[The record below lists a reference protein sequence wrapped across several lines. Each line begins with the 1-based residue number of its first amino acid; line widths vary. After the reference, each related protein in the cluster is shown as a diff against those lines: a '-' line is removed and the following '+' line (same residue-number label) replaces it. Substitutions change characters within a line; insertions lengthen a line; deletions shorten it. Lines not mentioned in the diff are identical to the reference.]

1 MNYELFLISRSPH
14 AGLALLP
21 QFAVCLSALLVSLP
35 SVVAHQAAALSA
47 ALLSAL
53 SPPCVGSG
61 YLPDTR
67 RPVGLFTRPVPVQV
81 TNKRVCIAETKV
93 SGITNDF
100 LLVAAVGLLCNNS
113 EYVLDAISGVEPLE
127 ISKIASTKKGAP
139 NSGAPCFVCVVCCVL
154 LLVCLFLVC
163 LCCLFFYCCECS
175 TCSSES
181 FL

>member
-21 QFAVCLSALLVSLP
+21 LFAVCLSALLVSLP

-93 SGITNDF
+93 SGITNGF
-100 LLVAAVGLLCNNS
+100 LMVAAVGLLLHNS
-113 EYVLDAISGVEPLE
+113 EYVDAISGVEPLE

-154 LLVCLFLVC
+154 LLVCF
-163 LCCLFFYCCECS
+163 CCFCFYCCKCS
-175 TCSSES
+175 TCSGES

>member
-14 AGLALLP
+14 AGPALLP
-21 QFAVCLSALLVSLP
+21 QFAVCPSALLVSLP

-81 TNKRVCIAETKV
+81 TNKRVCVAETKV
-93 SGITNDF
+93 SGNTNGF
-100 LLVAAVGLLCNNS
+100 LLVAAVGLLLHNS
-113 EYVLDAISGVEPLE
+113 KYVRRYKRSRTA
-127 ISKIASTKKGAP
+127 
-139 NSGAPCFVCVVCCVL
+139 
-154 LLVCLFLVC
+154 
-163 LCCLFFYCCECS
+163 
-175 TCSSES
+175 
-181 FL
+181 

>member
-21 QFAVCLSALLVSLP
+21 LFAVCLSALLVSLP
-35 SVVAHQAAALSA
+35 SVVAHQTAALSA
-47 ALLSAL
+47 ALLSTL

-93 SGITNDF
+93 SGITNGF
-100 LLVAAVGLLCNNS
+100 LLVAAVGLLLHNS
-113 EYVLDAISGVEPLE
+113 NILDAISGIGPLE
-127 ISKIASTKKGAP
+127 SSKIADTKKGAP
-139 NSGAPCFVCVVCCVL
+139 KSGAPCCVCVVCRVL
-154 LLVCLFLVC
+154 LLVCLVCLVC
-163 LCCLFFYCCECS
+163 LCGFCFHGCKCS
-175 TCSSES
+175 TCSGES
-181 FL
+181 FR

>member
-21 QFAVCLSALLVSLP
+21 LFAVCLSALLVSLP
-35 SVVAHQAAALSA
+35 SVVAHQIAAVSA

-81 TNKRVCIAETKV
+81 TNKKVYIAKTKV
-93 SGITNDF
+93 SGITNGF

-113 EYVLDAISGVEPLE
+113 EYVRRYKRS
-127 ISKIASTKKGAP
+127 
-139 NSGAPCFVCVVCCVL
+139 
-154 LLVCLFLVC
+154 
-163 LCCLFFYCCECS
+163 
-175 TCSSES
+175 
-181 FL
+181 

>member
-21 QFAVCLSALLVSLP
+21 LFAVCLSALLVSLP

-81 TNKRVCIAETKV
+81 TNKE
-93 SGITNDF
+93 F
-100 LLVAAVGLLCNNS
+100 
-113 EYVLDAISGVEPLE
+113 
-127 ISKIASTKKGAP
+127 
-139 NSGAPCFVCVVCCVL
+139 VL
-154 LLVCLFLVC
+154 LKQRLAELQ
-163 LCCLFFYCCECS
+163 
-175 TCSSES
+175 TAS
-181 FL
+181 FWSLP